1 MTFEAEEN
9 MIQLK
14 IMLKCKKAE
23 ICNRY
28 RPGRSERAPIF
39 GRNTTGKYCGRDAD
53 VRCRKKE
60 ISLLTERT
68 IIYKKLILPT
78 N

>member
-1 MTFEAEEN
+1 M
-9 MIQLK
+9 
-14 IMLKCKKAE
+14 KKAT
-23 ICNRY
+23 
-28 RPGRSERAPIF
+28 IF
-39 GRNTTGKYCGRDAD
+39 GRNTTGKYCGRNAD
-53 VRCRKKE
+53 VRCRKNE

>member
-1 MTFEAEEN
+1 M
-9 MIQLK
+9 K
-14 IMLKCKKAE
+14 IMFKCKKAE
-23 ICNRY
+23 ICYRF
-28 RPGRSERAPIF
+28 RPGQSEKATIF
-39 GRNTTGKYCGRDAD
+39 KRKTTGKYCGRDTD

>member
-1 MTFEAEEN
+1 M
-9 MIQLK
+9 K

-23 ICNRY
+23 ICNKY
-28 RPGRSERAPIF
+28 GSGQSEKATIF
-39 GRNTTGKYCGRDAD
+39 GRNTTGKYCGRDTD
-53 VRCRKKE
+53 IRCRKKE

-78 N
+78 D